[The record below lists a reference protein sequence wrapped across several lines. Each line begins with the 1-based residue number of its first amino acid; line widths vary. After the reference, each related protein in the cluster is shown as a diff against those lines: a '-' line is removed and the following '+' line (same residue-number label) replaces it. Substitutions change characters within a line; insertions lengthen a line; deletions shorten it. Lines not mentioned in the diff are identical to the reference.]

1 MSDLY
6 DEMVLPETYPAGRV
20 CEAETCTARLS
31 IYNPDD
37 LCARCEKIERAE
49 RFEAERVQLEATNL
63 ERLEFLWDELM
74 GRLLEEACV

>member
-49 RFEAERVQLEATNL
+49 RFEAER
-63 ERLEFLWDELM
+63 LEFLWDELM

>member
-49 RFEAERVQLEATNL
+49 RFEAER
-63 ERLEFLWDELM
+63 REFLWDELM